1 MKRWLISA
9 AVAAGIIVSAGPAA
23 AAPPDPVDATF
34 TSSDCGFDVAI
45 HVVGKTKT
53 IDLGDGRFIVP
64 APGQEATLAATASGK
79 TVEYVVTGIFFQQVL
94 EDGSI
99 EVTATGRNI
108 LIRPG
113 IGLFLTTGNFN
124 FAVNA
129 DGSELRPFA
138 GSGQVVDICE
148 VLT

>member
-9 AVAAGIIVSAGPAA
+9 AVVAGVIVSAGPAA
-23 AAPPDPVDATF
+23 AAPPGPVDATF
-34 TSSDCGFDVAI
+34 TSSDCGFDVEI
-45 HVVGKTKT
+45 HILGKTKT

-64 APGQEATLAATASGK
+64 APGQEATLRATASDE

-94 EDGSI
+94 ADGSV

-124 FAVNA
+124 FAVAA

-138 GSGQVVDICE
+138 GSGQVVSICE
-148 VLT
+148 ALT